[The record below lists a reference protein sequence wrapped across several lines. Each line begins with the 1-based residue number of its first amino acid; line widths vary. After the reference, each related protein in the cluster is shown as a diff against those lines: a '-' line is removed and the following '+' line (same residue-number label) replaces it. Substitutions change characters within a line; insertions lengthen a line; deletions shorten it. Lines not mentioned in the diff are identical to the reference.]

1 MNASADLPR
10 IERPSDT
17 IAMRLPHVA
26 IAEGKAE
33 VLRLLIERVIPEKRR
48 LNHWFRAGRK
58 L

>member
-1 MNASADLPR
+1 
-10 IERPSDT
+10 
-17 IAMRLPHVA
+17 MRLPHVA